1 MLLFL
6 LLHNLA
12 LLLSLSLSPNKISTV
27 QRSSIFIP
35 IAIIADTLQSPCLI
49 SSRGKMPTIFWKNIL
64 KCLPTIT
71 PSSHPLP
78 SELQEH
84 SDPLLSSATAAA
96 PTTSVMIKNFNSL
109 YDLSSASTSKSLST
123 PSTNSSS
130 SSYSDPDTDS
140 TPDFATIIASQR
152 FFSSSPGRSNSIIE
166 SMQELHTPVSG
177 GVAIKKYSLDPY
189 IDFKN
194 SMQEMIEARGI
205 RDVRANWDYLHELIS
220 CYLKLNP
227 KNTHKFIISAFADI
241 IVCLLSSPSPEPD
254 THWKPEG
261 LQQHKV
267 SRLLV

>member
-1 MLLFL
+1 
-6 LLHNLA
+6 
-12 LLLSLSLSPNKISTV
+12 
-27 QRSSIFIP
+27 
-35 IAIIADTLQSPCLI
+35 
-49 SSRGKMPTIFWKNIL
+49 
-64 KCLPTIT
+64 
-71 PSSHPLP
+71 
-78 SELQEH
+78 
-84 SDPLLSSATAAA
+84 
-96 PTTSVMIKNFNSL
+96 MIKNFNSL

-194 SMQEMIEARGI
+194 SMQEMIEAREI